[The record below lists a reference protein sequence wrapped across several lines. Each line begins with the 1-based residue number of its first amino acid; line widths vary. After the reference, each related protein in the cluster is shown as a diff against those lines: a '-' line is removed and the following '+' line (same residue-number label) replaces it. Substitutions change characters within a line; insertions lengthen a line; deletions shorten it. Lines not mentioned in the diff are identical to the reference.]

1 MSSSISFSWKSGSF
15 ARGRA
20 ITARQSIQNA
30 RRSPRAAPIAAAS
43 EPQAAADRALQVQQ
57 LLDNAESEPSYVSTK
72 SVRMQRSYPLTEVVG
87 MDHIKQALLLGAVD
101 NQLGGIAIAGRRGTA
116 KSIMARGVHS
126 LLPPIEV
133 IKGSIC
139 NADPAN
145 PDEWEDGLAEK
156 LANMDQMPIQ
166 IRDPPFIQIP
176 LGVTEDR
183 LVGTVDIEASMKEGK
198 PIFQPGLLAEA
209 HRGILYVDEINLL
222 DDGIAN
228 LLLSI
233 LSDGVNVVEREGISI
248 SHPCRPL
255 LLATYNP
262 EEGPL
267 REHLLDRIA
276 VTLSADVPYTFDTR
290 VSAVEAATKFQDF
303 PAEVLQK
310 SEETTDALRASV
322 IFAREYLEEVV
333 ISDKQVK
340 YLVEEARRGGVMGH
354 RSEIFAVRVAKA
366 SAALEGRDKVEPE
379 DLKKAVQLVIL
390 PRSVLLDQ
398 PPPQDEDEQPPPP
411 PPPPP
416 PEDQQQ
422 QEDEEEQENEE
433 EQDEEDEDDQEP
445 ENEPDQ
451 VPEEFMFE
459 AEGVILDP
467 SILMFA
473 QQQQRAQGRTGKA
486 KTLIFSEE
494 RGRYVKPM
502 LPKGKVRRLAVDATL
517 RTAAP
522 YQGARRRRQA
532 EKGLVEKPVYV
543 EKSDMR
549 SKRLA
554 RKAGALV
561 MFVVDASGSMAL
573 NRMSAAKGAVMRLL
587 AESYTSRD
595 FVSLIP
601 FYGDKA
607 EMLLPPS
614 KSIAMARRRLDQLP
628 CGGGSPLAHGLSLA
642 VRFGTQARQGGD
654 VGRIMVV
661 LLTDGRANVSLA
673 KSNDDPDALAEDA
686 PKPTQEQLKEEV
698 LDMAKRLNAEGLQ
711 LLVIDTENKFVSTGF
726 AEEIATAAS
735 GSYYYLPNARCVL
748 PHLSRH
754 ICRVYFTWLRIAS
767 HVVCLTAF
775 YVASVADPRSL
786 APVCSRAVTRPSRL
800 QPARP
805 CEMPAPK
812 DRISNTE
819 STLIIGSNVTP
830 PTHCSCNMNF
840 ENFTQGRRLG
850 LAPSKR
856 STEDR
861 PRCRATTR
869 NNNSSTCADTA
880 WPDTGRGSPLSSRRR
895 DTWRRLP
902 PSPSL

>member
-1 MSSSISFSWKSGSF
+1 ME
-15 ARGRA
+15 AE
-20 ITARQSIQNA
+20 QD
-30 RRSPRAAPIAAAS
+30 AAY
-43 EPQAAADRALQVQQ
+43 EP
-57 LLDNAESEPSYVSTK
+57 TK
-72 SVRMQRSYPLTEVVG
+72 SVRMQRTYPLTEVVG

-101 NQLGGIAIAGRRGTA
+101 NGLGGIAIAGRRGTA
-116 KSIMARGVHS
+116 KSIMARGVHA

-133 IKGSIC
+133 IKGSMC
-139 NADPAN
+139 NADSN
-145 PDEWEDGLAEK
+145 NQDEWEDGLAEK
-156 LANMDQMPIQ
+156 LAGVDKIPTQ
-166 IRDPPFIQIP
+166 IKDPPFIQIP

-183 LVGTVDIEASMKEGK
+183 LVGTVDIEASMKAGK
-198 PIFQPGLLAEA
+198 PVFQPGLLAEA

-248 SHPCRPL
+248 SHPCKPL

-276 VTLSADVPYTFDTR
+276 ITLSADVPYTFETR
-290 VSAVEAATKFQDF
+290 VDAVEAATRFQDS
-303 PAEVLQK
+303 PLDVLKQA
-310 SEETTDALRASV
+310 EETTDALRSSV
-322 IFAREYLEEVV
+322 IFAREYLEEVE

-366 SAALEGRDKVEPE
+366 SAALDGRDKVEPE
-379 DLKKAVQLVIL
+379 DLQKAVQLVIL

-398 PPPQDEDEQPPPP
+398 PPPEDQDEQPPPP

-422 QEDEEEQENEE
+422 EEDQENEE
-433 EQDEEDEDDQEP
+433 EEEDPEDDEDDDQDQED
-445 ENEPDQ
+445 EPDQ
-451 VPEEFMFE
+451 IPEEFMFE
-459 AEGVILDP
+459 SEGVILDP
-467 SILMFA
+467 SVLMFA

-522 YQGARRRRQA
+522 YQGPRRRRQA
-532 EKGLVEKPVYV
+532 ERGGPDKPVYV
-543 EKSDMR
+543 ERSDMR

-607 EMLLPPS
+607 EVLLPPS
-614 KSIAMARRRLDQLP
+614 KSIAMARRRLDSLP

-654 VGRIMVV
+654 VGRVMVV
-661 LLTDGRANVSLA
+661 LLTDGRANVSLG
-673 KSNDDPDALAEDA
+673 KSNEDPDALAEDA
-686 PKPTQEQLKEEV
+686 PKPTQEQLREEV

-726 AEEIATAAS
+726 AEEIAKAAN
-735 GSYYYLPNARCVL
+735 GNYYYLPNA
-748 PHLSRH
+748 SDQA
-754 ICRVYFTWLRIAS
+754 IA
-767 HVVCLTAF
+767 A
-775 YVASVADPRSL
+775 
-786 APVCSRAVTRPSRL
+786 
-800 QPARP
+800 
-805 CEMPAPK
+805 
-812 DRISNTE
+812 
-819 STLIIGSNVTP
+819 
-830 PTHCSCNMNF
+830 
-840 ENFTQGRRLG
+840 
-850 LAPSKR
+850 
-856 STEDR
+856 
-861 PRCRATTR
+861 AT
-869 NNNSSTCADTA
+869 SSAMA
-880 WPDTGRGSPLSSRRR
+880 EAKGN
-895 DTWRRLP
+895 
-902 PSPSL
+902 

>member
-1 MSSSISFSWKSGSF
+1 MSLPV
-15 ARGRA
+15 R
-20 ITARQSIQNA
+20 
-30 RRSPRAAPIAAAS
+30 AAAS
-43 EPQAAADRALQVQQ
+43 EPQTAAERAAQAALIEEQQ
-57 LLDNAESEPSYVSTK
+57 EATYVRTASI
-72 SVRMQRSYPLTEVVG
+72 RMQRSYPLTEVVG

-156 LANMDQMPIQ
+156 LAAMGQTPTQ

-198 PIFQPGLLAEA
+198 PVFQPGLLAEA

-290 VSAVEAATKFQDF
+290 VSAVEAATKFQDS

-310 SEETTDALRASV
+310 AEETTDALRASV
-322 IFAREYLEEVV
+322 IFAREYLEEVE

-422 QEDEEEQENEE
+422 QEEEENQEENEE

-532 EKGLVEKPVYV
+532 EKGLTDKPVYV

-654 VGRIMVV
+654 VGRVMVV

-673 KSNDDPDALAEDA
+673 KSNDDPEALAEDA

-735 GSYYYLPNARCVL
+735 GSYYYLPNARYVFRFFCLRLGTVAPSMFSFLFLSLFLSCVL
-748 PHLSRH
+748 SHASPHSARLF
-754 ICRVYFTWLRIAS
+754 VLRSDAAIA
-767 HVVCLTAF
+767 AA
-775 YVASVADPRSL
+775 ASSAMRD
-786 APVCSRAVTRPSRL
+786 A
-800 QPARP
+800 
-805 CEMPAPK
+805 
-812 DRISNTE
+812 
-819 STLIIGSNVTP
+819 
-830 PTHCSCNMNF
+830 
-840 ENFTQGRRLG
+840 
-850 LAPSKR
+850 
-856 STEDR
+856 
-861 PRCRATTR
+861 
-869 NNNSSTCADTA
+869 SS
-880 WPDTGRGSPLSSRRR
+880 
-895 DTWRRLP
+895 
-902 PSPSL
+902 